1 MDAIDGLQKEVYEL
15 FKRMTPEN
23 KIKALTYLE
32 NVRRDQNNLEPL
44 RDSQASS
51 R

>member
-15 FKRMTPEN
+15 FERMTPEN

-32 NVRRDQNNLEPL
+32 NVRRDQNSRALSH
-44 RDSQASS
+44 DSQASS
-51 R
+51 H

>member
-1 MDAIDGLQKEVYEL
+1 MDVIDDLQKEVYEL
-15 FKRMTPEN
+15 FERMTPEN
-23 KIKALTYLE
+23 KTKALTYLE
-32 NVRRDQNNLEPL
+32 NVRRDQNSLAPS

>member
-1 MDAIDGLQKEVYEL
+1 MDVIDELQKEVYEL
-15 FKRMTPEN
+15 FERMTPEN

-32 NVRRDQNNLEPL
+32 NVRQDQNSLAPS
-44 RDSQASS
+44 RDSQVSS

>member
-1 MDAIDGLQKEVYEL
+1 MDVIDDLQKEVYEL
-15 FKRMTPEN
+15 FERMTPEN

-32 NVRRDQNNLEPL
+32 NVRREQNSHAPSH
-44 RDSQASS
+44 DSQASS

>member
-1 MDAIDGLQKEVYEL
+1 MDVIDELQKEVYEL
-15 FKRMTPEN
+15 FERMTLEN

-32 NVRRDQNNLEPL
+32 SVRRDQNSLAPS
-44 RDSQASS
+44 RDSQVSS

>member
-1 MDAIDGLQKEVYEL
+1 MDVIDDLQKEVYEL
-15 FKRMTPEN
+15 FERMTPEN

-32 NVRRDQNNLEPL
+32 NVRREQNSRAPSH
-44 RDSQASS
+44 DFQALS